1 MPGLDNFLNLVQ
13 SQMTTKIVA
22 GGTVGM
28 MTEMMTKI
36 VAGAMVETMMKTRLW
51 LMFDSNYNTIQI

>member
-28 MTEMMTKI
+28 MTEKMTKI